1 MRSRS
6 IYPVVLGA
14 VCLVSGLTLGVT
26 YSLVKG
32 RIAANE
38 RRTLQEAL
46 RVALPEAEEFVT
58 GGYVATDREG
68 GYHVV
73 ESIEEFERDRAEKDY
88 VAVGEVRVGLRDG
101 EMVGHVAAGSAQGYS
116 SRIRVAVGV
125 DAGASKV
132 VAIEVIFQQETPG
145 LGARVNEVK
154 TSDTLWSVLLGK
166 RSQEDGVS
174 LPWFQANFSAVSM
187 EKLLTTST
195 LKGEDING
203 DGKPDAITGATIS
216 SNAVLRAVQDAIWQ
230 LKVHVTGEHVDARSG
245 ASVERAPSDE
255 VGPPTHLSGGG

>member
-1 MRSRS
+1 M
-6 IYPVVLGA
+6 YPVVLGA

-38 RRTLQEAL
+38 QRTLQEAL
-46 RVALPEAEEFVT
+46 RVALPEAEEFQT
-58 GGYVATDREG
+58 GGYVARDREG

-73 ESIEEFERDRAEKDY
+73 ESIEEFERDRAEKNY
-88 VAVGEVRVGLRDG
+88 VAVGEVRAGLRDG
-101 EMVGHVAAGSAQGYS
+101 EIVGRVAEGSGQGYS
-116 SRIRVAVGV
+116 SRIRVVVGV

-132 VAIEVIFQQETPG
+132 VAIKVIFQQETPG

-154 TSDTLWSVLLGK
+154 SSDTLWSVLLGK
-166 RSQEDGVS
+166 RSQEDGPF
-174 LPWFQANFSAVSM
+174 LPWFQANFSGVSM
-187 EKLLTTST
+187 EELLTIST

-216 SNAVLRAVQDAIWQ
+216 SNAVLHAVQEAIGQ
-230 LKVHVTGEHVDARSG
+230 LNTYVTSEQVDSCSG
-245 ASVERAPSDE
+245 ASVEYAPFDE
-255 VGPPTHLSGGG
+255 VGPPTHRSGGG

>member
-26 YSLVKG
+26 YSALKG
-32 RIAANE
+32 RIAAKE
-38 RRTLQEAL
+38 QDVLKEAL

-58 GGYVATDREG
+58 GGYVARDREE

-73 ESIEEFERDRAEKDY
+73 GSIEEFERDRAEKNY
-88 VAVGEVRVGLRDG
+88 VAVGEVRAGLRDG
-101 EMVGHVAAGSAQGYS
+101 EMVGHVAEGSAQGYS

-125 DAGASKV
+125 DADASKV
-132 VAIEVIFQQETPG
+132 VAIKVVFQQETPG
-145 LGARVNEVK
+145 LGARVNEVQ
-154 TSDTLWSVLLGK
+154 TSDTLWSVLSGR
-166 RSQEDGVS
+166 RSQEDGAS
-174 LPWFQANFSAVSM
+174 LPWFQANFSGVSM
-187 EKLLTTST
+187 EKLLTIST

-216 SNAVLRAVQDAIWQ
+216 SNAVLRAVQDAIAQ

-255 VGPPTHLSGGG
+255 VGPPPHLSGGG

>member
-6 IYPVVLGA
+6 MYPVVLGA

-38 RRTLQEAL
+38 QRVLKEAL
-46 RVALPEAEEFVT
+46 RVALPEAEEFQT
-58 GGYVATDREG
+58 GGYVARDREE

-73 ESIEEFERDRAEKDY
+73 GSIEEFERDRAEKNY

-101 EMVGHVAAGSAQGYS
+101 EVVGHVAEGSGQGYS
-116 SRIRVAVGV
+116 SRIRVVVGV

-132 VAIEVIFQQETPG
+132 VAIKVIFQQETPG

-154 TSDTLWSVLLGK
+154 SSDTLWSVLLGK
-166 RSQEDGVS
+166 RSQEDGPF
-174 LPWFQANFSAVSM
+174 LPWFQANFSGVSM
-187 EKLLTTST
+187 EKLLTIST

-216 SNAVLRAVQDAIWQ
+216 SNAALHAVQEAIRQ
-230 LKVHVTGEHVDARSG
+230 LNTYVTSEQVDSLSG
-245 ASVERAPSDE
+245 ASVEYAPFDE
-255 VGPPTHLSGGG
+255 VGPPTRRSGGG